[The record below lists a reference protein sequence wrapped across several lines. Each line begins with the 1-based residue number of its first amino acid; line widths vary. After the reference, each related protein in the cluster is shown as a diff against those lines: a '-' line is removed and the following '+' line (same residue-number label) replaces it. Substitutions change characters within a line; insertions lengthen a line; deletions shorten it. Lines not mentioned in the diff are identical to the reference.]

1 VADAQTSHKQA
12 RFAGFA
18 GLLFGRP
25 KGCRPDIFL
34 RDRGSSVYNRR
45 LIVTLTLNP
54 AIDRTISVDRLAFE
68 DRAYIEST
76 GESPGG
82 RGINAACVI
91 HSFGGKALAIITSG
105 GQAGARLEDLLKCC
119 GYNIVVVPIRNPCRT
134 NLTITDRHGLTVN
147 LNEAGPQVEKAEV
160 TRVEKVIREKTPGA
174 AWLMLSGS
182 LPPGVPSS
190 FYAKM
195 IAQAKERKVKTLLD
209 ADGEA
214 LRQGIE
220 AGPTVASPN
229 QQEAERLLNRALL
242 TTRNFLDAVSRI
254 RQMGAESVVL
264 SLGSR
269 GAVGT
274 FGNRVIE
281 AVPPRIDAVSPI
293 GSGDALAAAFVWAME
308 RNSDFADAL
317 RWGVATGT
325 ASALLPGLKFASRE
339 QSEKIYQQVEVRK
352 VERV

>member
-1 VADAQTSHKQA
+1 
-12 RFAGFA
+12 
-18 GLLFGRP
+18 
-25 KGCRPDIFL
+25 
-34 RDRGSSVYNRR
+34 
-45 LIVTLTLNP
+45 LIVTLTFNP
-54 AIDRTISVDRLAFE
+54 AIDHTIAVDRLAFE

-91 HSFGGKALAIITSG
+91 HSFGGKSTAIITSG
-105 GQAGARLEDLLKCC
+105 GQAGARLQELLA
-119 GYNIVVVPIRNPCRT
+119 GAGFPLVVVPIRNQCRT

-160 TRVEKVIREKTPGA
+160 TRMEKVIREKLAHA

-182 LPPGVPSS
+182 LPPGVPAS
-190 FYAKM
+190 FYAKV
-195 IAQAKERKVKTLLD
+195 IAQARARRVKTLLD

-220 AGPTVASPN
+220 AGPTVVSPY
-229 QQEAERLLNRALL
+229 QHEAERLLGRALL
-242 TTRNFLDAVSRI
+242 TTRNYLEAMAQI

-269 GAVGT
+269 GAMGA
-274 FGNRVIE
+274 FANRTIE
-281 AVPPRIDAVSPI
+281 AAAPRVDAVSPI

-308 RNSDFADAL
+308 RNGDFADAL

-339 QSEKIYQQVEVRK
+339 QAEKIYQQVELRK